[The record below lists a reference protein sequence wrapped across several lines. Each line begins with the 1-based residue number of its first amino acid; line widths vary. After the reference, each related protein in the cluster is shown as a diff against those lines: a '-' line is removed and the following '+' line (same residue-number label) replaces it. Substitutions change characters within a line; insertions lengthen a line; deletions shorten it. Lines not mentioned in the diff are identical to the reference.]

1 MKDQLTEEMA
11 RHEESLEEYSH
22 RLEKLYNDIS
32 QVKKDY
38 LEGLKTMEVSIQRR
52 DLPALKQEYDRT
64 FREIW

>member
-1 MKDQLTEEMA
+1 MA

-22 RLEKLYNDIS
+22 RLENLYNDIS

-52 DLPALKQEYDRT
+52 DLPALKQEYAELLEKSGNSLT
-64 FREIW
+64 LVKL

>member
-1 MKDQLTEEMA
+1 MA

-52 DLPALKQEYDRT
+52 DLPALKQEYAEL
-64 FREIW
+64 FRKIWK

>member
-1 MKDQLTEEMA
+1 MA

-38 LEGLKTMEVSIQRR
+38 LEGLKQWRLVSN
-52 DLPALKQEYDRT
+52 DETYLL
-64 FREIW
+64 